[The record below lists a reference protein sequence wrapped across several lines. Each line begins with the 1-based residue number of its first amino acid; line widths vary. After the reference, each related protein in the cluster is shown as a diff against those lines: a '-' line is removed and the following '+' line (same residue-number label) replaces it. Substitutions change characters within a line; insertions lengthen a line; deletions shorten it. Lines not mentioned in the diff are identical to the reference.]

1 MSRIDHIGIATESI
15 DSALPFWNVLGFKS
29 SGGGIVEEQG
39 VEVRYM
45 RNESD
50 TRIELLEPT
59 GPDTPVGRFIERK
72 GEGIQ
77 QLAISVPDIRKTI
90 EKLTEMGVIMINSEP
105 QIGHGGN
112 KIAFVHPSS
121 SGGVLIDC
129 LLYTSP
135 SPRDAS

>member
-77 QLAISVPDIRKTI
+77 QLAISVPDIRETI
-90 EKLTEMGVIMINSEP
+90 EKLTEMGVIMINPEP
-105 QIGHGGN
+105 QIGHGGR

-121 SGGVLIDC
+121 SGGVLIE
-129 LLYTSP
+129 LVERP
-135 SPRDAS
+135 